1 MATQTLSAGE
11 LELNVADL
19 PAHIQRTVEFY
30 DSSLEQRAKAETDFV
45 LANAASRQLLNEI
58 SRLVDEH
65 LKGTQESTKEV
76 VEATDEEC
84 EECDSH

>member
-11 LELNVADL
+11 IELNVADL

-30 DSSLEQRAKAETDFV
+30 DASLEQRAKAETDFV

-65 LKGTQESTKEV
+65 LKSTAEPSEETES
-76 VEATDEEC
+76 EETT
-84 EECDSH
+84 EDSE

>member
-65 LKGTQESTKEV
+65 LKAEAPEEASEEA
-76 VEATDEEC
+76 VEDEE
-84 EECDSH
+84 EVSE